1 MECAG
6 GWEGAENAL
15 SMAACKPNEL
25 FSFGPLGGGQI
36 RVVSTTGDTGGSSLT
51 ASGERGGRATKEKG
65 SGEVEFP
72 GVGSCE
78 CSFAIWEV
86 VPAVVAAPGRDC

>member
-6 GWEGAENAL
+6 GWEGSENAL

-25 FSFGPLGGGQI
+25 FSLGTSGEGQK
-36 RVVSTTGDTGGSSLT
+36 RVVSTTGDTGGSSLIE
-51 ASGERGGRATKEKG
+51 SGERGGRATKEKG

-78 CSFAIWEV
+78 RSSAIWDAVSAVGV
-86 VPAVVAAPGRDC
+86 VPGGDF